1 MVNNKSN
8 MRTEAIFSDDMK
20 HRFVLKKS
28 WDNSKPTDSIIM
40 IAPSSRAGEVS
51 IDMTTMYV
59 INNCFAQG
67 FGSIDILNLYSK
79 LDSDTL
85 ATCPENDDWLLKSC
99 QKSDKVILAWGKG
112 QTARAVDHR
121 IEEVIKLLSPC
132 KDKLYEIADQQGNRG
147 LHPLASSARLHWTL
161 LPYQPNNQTSE
172 QKK

>member
-8 MRTEAIFSDDMK
+8 MRTEAIFSDDMS

-28 WDNSKPTDSIIM
+28 WDNSKPTASIIM
-40 IAPSSRAGEVS
+40 IAPSNRADQVCL
-51 IDMTTMYV
+51 DVTAMLV
-59 INNCFAQG
+59 INNSVTQG
-67 FGSIDILNLYSK
+67 FGGVDILNLYSK
-79 LDSDTL
+79 LDSNTP
-85 ATCPENDDWLLKSC
+85 ANCPENDDWLLKSC
-99 QKSDKVILAWGKG
+99 QKSDKIILAWGKG

-132 KDKLYEIADQQGNRG
+132 RDKLYEIADQQGNRG

-161 LPYQPNNQTSE
+161 LPYEGNNKTPE